1 MSWWLLGVL
10 IAVGLILLWRRH
22 RRHQVDAHIQESI
35 DHLGPHTEAKRPP
48 AKQPWNRPGFGPAP
62 RMDAL
67 KLGEG
72 PMPPA
77 AGHLEES
84 SKAGPMPDDD
94 DGTPM
99 PLSIADMPPDTVNP
113 PPPPPPGAVADDD
126 REPTDEPADEPA
138 PASAAEPAA
147 EPPAPSGDRSADTI
161 DLAEIVGIDESDEE
175 LMATIRGPRVVEL
188 PPELEAEALDLMRRR
203 QEVAAVRL
211 VCDSMGVGILDA
223 QRTVRSLVGR

>member
-1 MSWWLLGVL
+1 MSWWLLGLL
-10 IAVGLILLWRRH
+10 IAVGVVLLWRRH
-22 RRHQVDAHIQESI
+22 RRLQRDADLQETI
-35 DHLGPHTEAKRPP
+35 GHLGPHTEAKRPP
-48 AKQPWNRPGFGPAP
+48 AKQPWQRPGFGPAP

-67 KLGEG
+67 RLGDG

-77 AGHLEES
+77 AGELQDS

-99 PLSIADMPPDTVNP
+99 PLSVADMPPDTVKP
-113 PPPPPPGAVADDD
+113 PPPPPPGAVTEDDA
-126 REPTDEPADEPA
+126 ESADESVA
-138 PASAAEPAA
+138 KSAEEPAA
-147 EPPAPSGDRSADTI
+147 EPPAPAADRSADTI
-161 DLAEIVGIDESDEE
+161 DLAEIIGIDESDEE
-175 LMATIRGPRVVEL
+175 LIATIRGPRVLDL

>member
-1 MSWWLLGVL
+1 MSWFWAGLVL
-10 IAVGLILLWRRH
+10 AAIGTWWWVRH
-22 RRHQVDAHIQESI
+22 RRMQRDALLQESI
-35 DHLGPHTEAKRPP
+35 DHLGSHTETKRPP

-67 KLGEG
+67 ELGTG

-77 AGHLEES
+77 AGGGEDPD
-84 SKAGPMPDDD
+84 KAGPMPAVDDD

-99 PLSIADMPPDTVNP
+99 PLTIADMPPDTVKP
-113 PPPPPPGAVADDD
+113 PPPPPPGAVTEDDA
-126 REPTDEPADEPA
+126 ESADESVA
-138 PASAAEPAA
+138 KSAEEPAA
-147 EPPAPSGDRSADTI
+147 EPPAPAADRSADTI
-161 DLAEIVGIDESDEE
+161 DLAEIIGIDESDEE
-175 LMATIRGPRVVEL
+175 LIATIRGPRVLEL

>member
-1 MSWWLLGVL
+1 MSWWWLGLL
-10 IAVGLILLWRRH
+10 IAVGLVLLWRRH
-22 RRHQVDAHIQESI
+22 RRLQRDAHLQESVE
-35 DHLGPHTEAKRPP
+35 HLGSHTEAKRPP
-48 AKQPWNRPGFGPAP
+48 AKQPWKRPGFGPAP

-67 KLGEG
+67 RLGEG

-77 AGHLEES
+77 AGDLEDPS
-84 SKAGPMPDDD
+84 VAGPVPDDD

-99 PLSIADMPPDTVNP
+99 PLSIADMPPDTVQP
-113 PPPPPPGAVADDD
+113 PPPPPPGAAAEEA
-126 REPTDEPADEPA
+126 EPDDEPVEEP
-138 PASAAEPAA
+138 EP
-147 EPPAPSGDRSADTI
+147 STDRSADTI

-175 LMATIRGPRVVEL
+175 LMATIRGPRVLEL

>member
-1 MSWWLLGVL
+1 MSWWLLGLL
-10 IAVGLILLWRRH
+10 IAVGVFLLWRR
-22 RRHQVDAHIQESI
+22 RRRLQRDADLQETI
-35 DHLGPHTEAKRPP
+35 GHLGPHTDAKRPP
-48 AKQPWNRPGFGPAP
+48 AKQPWARPGFGPAP

-77 AGHLEES
+77 AGGLEDS
-84 SKAGPMPDDD
+84 SAAGPMPDDD

-99 PLSIADMPPDTVNP
+99 PLSIADLPPDTVKP
-113 PPPPPPGAVADDD
+113 PPPPPPGARTEEA
-126 REPTDEPADEPA
+126 EEPADEPVE
-138 PASAAEPAA
+138 EPAA
-147 EPPAPSGDRSADTI
+147 EPAPTADRSADTI
-161 DLAEIVGIDESDEE
+161 DLAEIIGIDESDEQ
-175 LMATIRGPRVVEL
+175 LMATIRGPRVLEL

-211 VCDSMGVGILDA
+211 VCDTMDVGILDA